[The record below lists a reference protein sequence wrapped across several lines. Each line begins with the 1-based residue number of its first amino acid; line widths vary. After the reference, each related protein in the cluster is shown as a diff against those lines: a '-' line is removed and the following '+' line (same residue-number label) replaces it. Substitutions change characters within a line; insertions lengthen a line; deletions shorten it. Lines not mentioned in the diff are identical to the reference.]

1 MIGET
6 LSPFVYLF
14 YELAPEQAFN
24 EQREVLIHSHS
35 LSHFIFHLILQ
46 IMVSLRCFEK
56 NRSNVFLAPSKT
68 RVFVH

>member
-6 LSPFVYLF
+6 LSPFIYLF

-24 EQREVLIHSHS
+24 EQREVLIHSH
-35 LSHFIFHLILQ
+35 FIFHLILQ
-46 IMVSLRCFEK
+46 IMASLRCFEK
-56 NRSNVFLAPSKT
+56 NRSNVVLAPSKT